1 MAWGIPYALLLV
13 FGAVPLILF
22 LHSLKPKGFKV
33 STTTLFL
40 WERVLKQRPL
50 ATRLGWLFKKNL
62 LLMLQILA
70 ACLLI
75 AALADPSLLHFGAA
89 SGDVIVVVD
98 LSASMKAR
106 GPSGTRFEA
115 ARKEFLSLVDG
126 LASDQKMMVIGAGTQ
141 TRLVVPFTEDKR
153 RLREAGRNMAATDV
167 SGRVKEAIL
176 FAHAFL
182 KRGSPDQVVVIS
194 DGAFAG
200 AEEFGRQ
207 SGHLRFIKV
216 DGGIDN
222 VSIVGFEARRH
233 AERPSQYE
241 IMVHLKNFT
250 AKAIRAPLT
259 LTLGEKTLLR
269 ESIDIEPDG
278 RRILVYPLEG
288 TLAGTLVARLEVDD
302 DFATD
307 NRAYLAVSDGPPVR
321 LLYVGPGNPFL
332 SNLLRFFPNVQV
344 TAIQRFEPDAPHP
357 ESSYDLVIFDRV
369 PVPAL
374 KQGNYILINTLAPNL
389 PLQIQGKDRNPRIV
403 APLAKHPITD
413 GLALADLHVREA
425 LRVVVTGDGVVLAR
439 SPQSPLLF
447 ALERSRL
454 RLLFIAFDL
463 TASDLPLRVAF
474 PVLFHNVIEWFQ
486 PQRVEFPAHNVQAG
500 TPFALHLPAAD
511 SELEVITPVGKREQ
525 LKVVTSPFVFADTFE
540 AGLYTYKSPSK
551 QGRFAVN
558 LFDEAESQIASR
570 WAMSVASAGQG
581 RSESARATAA
591 GFFLWPLLLVAVF
604 ILLGLELFLAF
615 RTGIS
620 PFPILVRGVALAALT
635 VALINPKIFKTTNA
649 LDVVVGVDLSR
660 SVGQEGREK
669 AREVLEA
676 ASRVQDPETRTGL
689 LAFGRLPEWEF
700 LPRRNFPVGDFA
712 SRLDREETDIQAALQ
727 AALAQTGEE
736 RQSKILLLSDGN
748 ENRGETARMI
758 PVLRSQGAQVWTLP
772 VSLSRGKNEI
782 YLSDLILPRRVDS
795 AEGFEVKGKIESL
808 RDAPARIKLLRD
820 GLLAREQEIQ
830 LRAGTNQ
837 VDFRDSLKE
846 RGSHTY
852 ELLIESRDDTLPE
865 NNLLQGVVEVQGPPR
880 VLLLSGQKEG
890 QRFLARVLQIQ
901 GYAVVESAPETNAL
915 ALPEL
920 SSFDLLILD
929 NVPAFQLS
937 HAKMENIEKYV
948 RDLGGG
954 LLVIG
959 GSQSY
964 GAGGY
969 YRTPLERVLP
979 VDMRPPARLDLPH
992 VALLFVLDKSG
1003 SMGAGP
1009 EGSTKLD
1016 LAKAAAIA
1024 AADVM
1029 NPTDQVGILSFDAA
1043 WDWTLPFRPVGKGEW
1058 ISERLA
1064 SVQSDGGTDL
1074 FKAML
1079 EGHRGMASKQAAIKH
1094 MIVLSDGLTDKAD
1107 FQGLVQRMARD
1118 GITVSTVSVGNDA
1131 DVKLMAD
1138 IAKHGKGRGYV
1149 ALDPRTIPQIF
1160 TAETLL
1166 ISRDLLVEKLITPS
1180 VVAPVG
1186 PLKGIAQSN
1195 LPSLRGYVLTYPKPR
1210 ADLLMKADKDPLLV
1224 SWRYG
1229 LGKVMAFTSDLS
1241 GRWGKDWVAWPG
1253 FPQWGSQLARDTLR
1267 KFLETRNRMDFQPD
1281 GEAVK
1286 VVADF
1291 VSRDGDFLN
1300 HLKLKANITAPN
1312 RATEENAFRQTAPG
1326 RYEAK
1331 FTPSQRGIHFVT
1343 LYAETKADE
1352 LPLPVA
1358 TVPYVAPY
1366 PKEYREL
1373 KPNLGLLSR
1382 LAEETGGEMLDPDK
1396 IEEGVKRLYTPT
1408 PEKGRRGQETWWP
1421 LAGLGLFLFL
1431 ADLVLRSWPRKTIP
1445 Q

>member
-1 MAWGIPYALLLV
+1 MLWGIPYALLLV

-307 NRAYLAVSDGPPVR
+307 NRAYLAVSNGPPVR